1 MKALTQHKGE
11 DEVLLNIYDIA
22 TKAGVSIATVSR
34 VLNGSPNVR
43 TKTKEKVLCII
54 EEEGYTPNVFAR
66 GLNLNTMKMI
76 GILCTDVS
84 DIYYA
89 KAVSII
95 ENALRQYGYDSLL
108 CSTGTKLGDKQK
120 YTDLLLAKRVD
131 ALILIGSIFKEERD
145 NSHIEKAASQIP
157 TIIVNGLIDVPNTY
171 CITCDEYTAMYENV
185 TALIKKGHDHILY
198 LYDVESYSGMQ
209 KLNGYKEALKDCGL
223 PTSSMLL
230 LKVDNK
236 EPATIEAA
244 LTDFLDK
251 GIPVSA
257 ILASEDL
264 LAISAM
270 HVLYKEGYRIPE
282 DIPVIGFNNSLLCEC
297 SMPKLTSVD
306 NMVDTLCKT
315 AVNVLRDVFDNKTVT
330 SKMTLSAKLVER
342 DTFRR

>member
-1 MKALTQHKGE
+1 M
-11 DEVLLNIYDIA
+11 NIYDIA

-34 VLNGSPNVR
+34 VLNGSPNVSA
-43 TKTKEKVLCII
+43 KTKERVLRVI

-108 CSTGTKLGDKQK
+108 CSTGNKLGDKQK
-120 YTDLLLAKRVD
+120 YIDLLLAKRVD
-131 ALILIGSIFKEERD
+131 ALILIGSTFKEESD
-145 NSHIEKAASQIP
+145 NSHIEKAASKVP

-171 CITCDEYTAMYENV
+171 CVTCDEYTAMYNNV
-185 TALIKKGHDHILY
+185 VSLVKKGCYDILY

-209 KLNGYKEALKDCGL
+209 KLNGYRAALKDCGL
-223 PTSSMLL
+223 PVPSTLA
-230 LKVDNK
+230 LKVDK
-236 EPATIEAA
+236 EPAAIEAA
-244 LTDFLDK
+244 VTHFIEK
-251 GIPVSA
+251 EISFSA
-257 ILASEDL
+257 VLASEDL

-270 HVLYKEGYRIPE
+270 HALSKKGYRIPE
-282 DIPVIGFNNSLLCEC
+282 DISVVGFNNSLLCEC

-306 NMVDTLCKT
+306 NMVDTLCNT

-342 DTFRR
+342 DTFRL

>member
-1 MKALTQHKGE
+1 M
-11 DEVLLNIYDIA
+11 NIYDIA

-34 VLNGSPNVR
+34 VLNGSPNVSA
-43 TKTKEKVLCII
+43 KTKERVLRVI

-108 CSTGTKLGDKQK
+108 CSTGNKLGDKQK
-120 YTDLLLAKRVD
+120 YIDLLLAKRVD
-131 ALILIGSIFKEERD
+131 ALILIGSTFKEECD
-145 NSHIEKAASQIP
+145 NSHIEKAASKVP

-171 CITCDEYTAMYENV
+171 CVTCDEYTAMYNNV
-185 TALIKKGHDHILY
+185 VSLVKKGCYDILY

-209 KLNGYKEALKDCGL
+209 KLNGYRAALKDCGL
-223 PTSSMLL
+223 PVPSTLA
-230 LKVDNK
+230 LKVDK
-236 EPATIEAA
+236 EPAAIEAA
-244 LTDFLDK
+244 VTHFIEK
-251 GIPVSA
+251 GISFSA
-257 ILASEDL
+257 VLASEDL

-270 HVLYKEGYRIPE
+270 HALSKKGYRIPE
-282 DIPVIGFNNSLLCEC
+282 DISVVGFNNSLLCEC

-306 NMVDTLCKT
+306 NMVDTLCST

-342 DTFRR
+342 DTFRL

>member
-1 MKALTQHKGE
+1 M
-11 DEVLLNIYDIA
+11 NIYDIA

-34 VLNGSPNVR
+34 VLNGSPNVSA
-43 TKTKEKVLCII
+43 KTKERVLRVI

-89 KAVSII
+89 KAVSIV

-108 CSTGTKLGDKQK
+108 CSTGNKLGDKQK
-120 YTDLLLAKRVD
+120 YIDLLLAKRVD
-131 ALILIGSIFKEERD
+131 ALILIGSTFKEESD
-145 NSHIEKAASQIP
+145 NSHIEKAASKVP

-171 CITCDEYTAMYENV
+171 CVTCDEYTAMYNNV
-185 TALIKKGHDHILY
+185 VSLVRKGCYNILY

-209 KLNGYKEALKDCGL
+209 KLNGYRAALKDCGL
-223 PTSSMLL
+223 PVPSTLA
-230 LKVDNK
+230 LKVDK
-236 EPATIEAA
+236 EPAAIEAA
-244 LTDFLDK
+244 VTHLIEKD
-251 GIPVSA
+251 IPFSA
-257 ILASEDL
+257 VLASEDL

-270 HVLYKEGYRIPE
+270 HALSKEGYKIPE
-282 DIPVIGFNNSLLCEC
+282 DISVVGFNNSLLCEC
-297 SMPKLTSVD
+297 STPKLTSVD
-306 NMVDTLCKT
+306 NMVDTLCST

-342 DTFRR
+342 DTFRL